1 MVRWGE
7 GGVVLGGHGCV
18 LSGREVEEVGFS
30 RRDQGSL
37 VTSDLERL
45 GDAGALLEM
54 GKLCPAGRRSH
65 RHLSCREL
73 GSACSEASE
82 TLDWETPS
90 CGGMRR
96 DHPVRVKSGA
106 GVSSGGRERG
116 RRQSPFSNFGV

>member
-1 MVRWGE
+1 M
-7 GGVVLGGHGCV
+7 
-18 LSGREVEEVGFS
+18 GFS

-90 CGGMRR
+90 CGGMPR

-106 GVSSGGRERG
+106 GVSSGGKRKGKASVAFQQFWSVRYADTV
-116 RRQSPFSNFGV
+116 S